1 MRLMQAA
8 VAVVASL
15 AFDLMTS
22 SSEAYSSATM
32 MIRYMMMAKTAIS
45 TQLTCACASAS
56 RTGNHVV
63 AFVRGAYHEED
74 DGEGGGLAS
83 DLVRAWQVRLFHLRH
98 RINLP
103 LLASNLEIWTD
114 VLEKI

>member
-32 MIRYMMMAKTAIS
+32 MMRYMMMAKTAIS
-45 TQLTCACASAS
+45 TQLTCARARPS
-56 RTGNHVV
+56 RTGNQVV
-63 AFVRGAYHEED
+63 VYETGAYHEED

-83 DLVRAWQVRLFHLRH
+83 DLVSAWQVRLLHLRH

-103 LLASNLEIWTD
+103 LLASHLEIGTD
-114 VLEKI
+114 VLEK